1 MFMAIVL
8 FLNQK
13 HVKFY
18 IFKAFDADSY
28 KIIREKIKTV
38 RKEEQI
44 TKWT

>member
-18 IFKAFDADSY
+18 IFKAFDADGY
-28 KIIREKIKTV
+28 KIIREKNKN
-38 RKEEQI
+38 RPQRRANY
-44 TKWT
+44 

>member
-18 IFKAFDADSY
+18 IFKAFDADGY

-38 RKEEQI
+38 RKEEKI
-44 TKWT
+44 TK

>member
-1 MFMAIVL
+1 MFMASVL

-18 IFKAFDADSY
+18 IFKAYDADGY

-38 RKEEQI
+38 GKEEQI
-44 TKWT
+44 IK